1 MDLKDMI
8 LVTENDRGTE
18 TNMLMTLDDYK
29 SFIAIDDM
37 SELADNLLQLG
48 RTLGEADNFT
58 EYYRA
63 ANVTVS
69 ARFCL
74 DDIQLG
80 HFLQGFYNDSKEF
93 RFDKEA
99 SSYECVAKLKEIGMT
114 DKGWVDD
121 FNLHY
126 EMENRSFERGQ
137 TFHNF
142 NDHDYMVL
150 EALSPRNLVVMDMK
164 SGSLT
169 IALGATEYK
178 RYPKDEKPTK
188 DNNKSQIARELEV
201 DRRTVDKYINGYT
214 KPETRN
220 CDDCITP
227 FYDII
232 TELLSD
238 KNQQVFYYRKVLW
251 QYLVDNHGFKGVY
264 CNFCHYLR
272 KYPEFDSYFRKSR
285 PSNTNK
291 VTVRYETPMGKQ
303 AQLDWKES
311 IPFILSS
318 GEIIE
323 VNIFVLLLSYSR
335 FRVYRVSLSKT
346 QDILFSFLDDAFE
359 TLGGIPDE
367 IVTDN
372 MKTVM
377 DEARTEYYAGK
388 VNNKFQQFADDYGF
402 KVQPCIAGHPHTK
415 AKVEAPMK
423 ILDEI
428 RAYNGKL
435 NYIELVELVTR
446 INNRVNTQVNQ
457 GTGRIPLMYYNKEKA
472 FLNSLPADNIRK
484 PYQITTNTVKV
495 NHSSMFNYKSC
506 QYSVPP
512 EYIDKIVSLQVYDGY
527 IHVYCNT
534 EFITIH
540 QLSSKKLNYI
550 SGHYAAIARKSHI
563 FRDEHIMDR
572 AKENLEIIGKVY
584 DYE

>member
-1 MDLKDMI
+1 MSCKEELIMI
-8 LVTENDRGTE
+8 LKHQIITDIRIESVND
-18 TNMLMTLDDYK
+18 LY
-29 SFIAIDDM
+29 
-37 SELADNLLQLG
+37 
-48 RTLGEADNFT
+48 
-58 EYYRA
+58 
-63 ANVTVS
+63 
-69 ARFCL
+69 
-74 DDIQLG
+74 
-80 HFLQGFYNDSKEF
+80 
-93 RFDKEA
+93 
-99 SSYECVAKLKEIGMT
+99 KLKP
-114 DKGWVDD
+114 
-121 FNLHY
+121 F
-126 EMENRSFERGQ
+126 
-137 TFHNF
+137 
-142 NDHDYMVL
+142 L
-150 EALSPRNLVVMDMK
+150 EDGTLK
-164 SGSLT
+164 
-169 IALGATEYK
+169 I
-178 RYPKDEKPTK
+178 
-188 DNNKSQIARELEV
+188 NKSQIARELEV

-227 FYDII
+227 FYDTIA
-232 TELLSD
+232 ELLSD

-251 QYLVDNHGFKGVY
+251 QYLVDNHGFTGVY

-272 KYPEFDSYFRKSR
+272 KYPEFDSHFRKSR

-291 VTVRYETPMGKQ
+291 VTIRYETPMGKQ

-318 GEIIE
+318 GETID

-335 FRVYRVSLSKT
+335 FRVYRVSLSKN
-346 QDILFSFLDDAFE
+346 QEILFSFLDDAFE
-359 TLGGIPDE
+359 T
-367 IVTDN
+367 
-372 MKTVM
+372 
-377 DEARTEYYAGK
+377 GK

-402 KVQPCIAGHPHTK
+402 KVQPCIARHPHTK

-435 NYIELVELVTR
+435 NYMKLVELVTR
-446 INNRVNTQVNQ
+446 INNRVNAQVNQ

-484 PYQITTNTVKV
+484 PYQIATNTVKV
-495 NHSSMFNYKSC
+495 NHSSMFNYKGC

-550 SGHYAAIARKSHI
+550 SEHYAAIARKSHI

>member
-1 MDLKDMI
+1 MI
-8 LVTENDRGTE
+8 LKHQIITDIRIESVND
-18 TNMLMTLDDYK
+18 LY
-29 SFIAIDDM
+29 
-37 SELADNLLQLG
+37 
-48 RTLGEADNFT
+48 
-58 EYYRA
+58 
-63 ANVTVS
+63 
-69 ARFCL
+69 
-74 DDIQLG
+74 
-80 HFLQGFYNDSKEF
+80 
-93 RFDKEA
+93 
-99 SSYECVAKLKEIGMT
+99 KLKP
-114 DKGWVDD
+114 
-121 FNLHY
+121 F
-126 EMENRSFERGQ
+126 
-137 TFHNF
+137 
-142 NDHDYMVL
+142 L
-150 EALSPRNLVVMDMK
+150 EDGTLK
-164 SGSLT
+164 
-169 IALGATEYK
+169 I
-178 RYPKDEKPTK
+178 
-188 DNNKSQIARELEV
+188 NKSQIARELEV

-227 FYDII
+227 FYDTIA
-232 TELLSD
+232 ELLSD

-251 QYLVDNHGFKGVY
+251 QYLVDNHGFTGVY

-291 VTVRYETPMGKQ
+291 VTIRYETPMGKQ

-318 GEIIE
+318 GETID

-335 FRVYRVSLSKT
+335 FRVYRVSLSKN
-346 QDILFSFLDDAFE
+346 QEILFSFLDDAFE
-359 TLGGIPDE
+359 T
-367 IVTDN
+367 
-372 MKTVM
+372 
-377 DEARTEYYAGK
+377 GK

-402 KVQPCIAGHPHTK
+402 KVQPCIARHPHTK

-435 NYIELVELVTR
+435 NYMKLVELVTR
-446 INNRVNTQVNQ
+446 INNRVNAQVNQ

-484 PYQITTNTVKV
+484 PYQIATNTVKV
-495 NHSSMFNYKSC
+495 NHSSMFNYKGC

-534 EFITIH
+534 EFITFH

-550 SGHYAAIARKSHI
+550 SEHYAAIARKSHI

>member
-1 MDLKDMI
+1 MI
-8 LVTENDRGTE
+8 LINQIITDIRIESVND
-18 TNMLMTLDDYK
+18 LY
-29 SFIAIDDM
+29 
-37 SELADNLLQLG
+37 
-48 RTLGEADNFT
+48 
-58 EYYRA
+58 
-63 ANVTVS
+63 
-69 ARFCL
+69 
-74 DDIQLG
+74 
-80 HFLQGFYNDSKEF
+80 
-93 RFDKEA
+93 
-99 SSYECVAKLKEIGMT
+99 KLKPFGEDGTLKI
-114 DKGWVDD
+114 
-121 FNLHY
+121 
-126 EMENRSFERGQ
+126 
-137 TFHNF
+137 
-142 NDHDYMVL
+142 
-150 EALSPRNLVVMDMK
+150 
-164 SGSLT
+164 
-169 IALGATEYK
+169 
-178 RYPKDEKPTK
+178 
-188 DNNKSQIARELEV
+188 NKSQIARELEV

-227 FYDII
+227 FYDTIA
-232 TELLSD
+232 ELLSD

-251 QYLVDNHGFKGVY
+251 QYLVDNHGFTGVY

-291 VTVRYETPMGKQ
+291 VTIRYETPMGKQ

-318 GEIIE
+318 GETID

-335 FRVYRVSLSKT
+335 FRVYRVSLSKN
-346 QDILFSFLDDAFE
+346 QEILFSFLDDAFE
-359 TLGGIPDE
+359 T
-367 IVTDN
+367 
-372 MKTVM
+372 
-377 DEARTEYYAGK
+377 GK

-402 KVQPCIAGHPHTK
+402 KVQPCIARHPHTK

-435 NYIELVELVTR
+435 NYMKLVELVTR
-446 INNRVNTQVNQ
+446 INNRVNAQVNQ

-527 IHVYCNT
+527 IHMYCNT

-550 SGHYAAIARKSHI
+550 SEHYAAIARKSHI

>member
-1 MDLKDMI
+1 MI
-8 LVTENDRGTE
+8 LKHQIITDIRIESVND
-18 TNMLMTLDDYK
+18 LY
-29 SFIAIDDM
+29 
-37 SELADNLLQLG
+37 
-48 RTLGEADNFT
+48 
-58 EYYRA
+58 
-63 ANVTVS
+63 
-69 ARFCL
+69 
-74 DDIQLG
+74 
-80 HFLQGFYNDSKEF
+80 
-93 RFDKEA
+93 
-99 SSYECVAKLKEIGMT
+99 KLKP
-114 DKGWVDD
+114 
-121 FNLHY
+121 F
-126 EMENRSFERGQ
+126 
-137 TFHNF
+137 
-142 NDHDYMVL
+142 L
-150 EALSPRNLVVMDMK
+150 EDGTLK
-164 SGSLT
+164 
-169 IALGATEYK
+169 I
-178 RYPKDEKPTK
+178 
-188 DNNKSQIARELEV
+188 NKSQIARELEV

-227 FYDII
+227 FYDTIA
-232 TELLSD
+232 ELLSD

-251 QYLVDNHGFKGVY
+251 QYLVDNHGFTGVY

-291 VTVRYETPMGKQ
+291 VTIRYETPMGKQ

-318 GEIIE
+318 GETID

-335 FRVYRVSLSKT
+335 FRVYRVSLSKN
-346 QDILFSFLDDAFE
+346 QEILFSFLDDAFE
-359 TLGGIPDE
+359 T
-367 IVTDN
+367 
-372 MKTVM
+372 
-377 DEARTEYYAGK
+377 GK

-402 KVQPCIAGHPHTK
+402 KVQPCIARHPHTK

-435 NYIELVELVTR
+435 NYMKLVELVTR
-446 INNRVNTQVNQ
+446 INNRVNAQVNQ

-484 PYQITTNTVKV
+484 PYQIATNTVKV
-495 NHSSMFNYKSC
+495 NHSSMFNYKGC

-527 IHVYCNT
+527 IHVYYNT

-550 SGHYAAIARKSHI
+550 SEHYAAIARKSHI

>member
-1 MDLKDMI
+1 MSCKEELIMI
-8 LVTENDRGTE
+8 LKHQIITDIRIESVND
-18 TNMLMTLDDYK
+18 LY
-29 SFIAIDDM
+29 
-37 SELADNLLQLG
+37 
-48 RTLGEADNFT
+48 
-58 EYYRA
+58 
-63 ANVTVS
+63 
-69 ARFCL
+69 
-74 DDIQLG
+74 
-80 HFLQGFYNDSKEF
+80 
-93 RFDKEA
+93 
-99 SSYECVAKLKEIGMT
+99 KLKP
-114 DKGWVDD
+114 
-121 FNLHY
+121 F
-126 EMENRSFERGQ
+126 
-137 TFHNF
+137 
-142 NDHDYMVL
+142 L
-150 EALSPRNLVVMDMK
+150 EDGTLK
-164 SGSLT
+164 
-169 IALGATEYK
+169 I
-178 RYPKDEKPTK
+178 
-188 DNNKSQIARELEV
+188 NKSQIARELEV

-227 FYDII
+227 FYDTIA
-232 TELLSD
+232 ELLSD

-251 QYLVDNHGFKGVY
+251 QYLVDNHGFTGVY

-291 VTVRYETPMGKQ
+291 VTIRYETPMGKQ

-318 GEIIE
+318 GETID

-335 FRVYRVSLSKT
+335 FRVYRVSLSKN
-346 QDILFSFLDDAFE
+346 QEILFSFLDDAFE
-359 TLGGIPDE
+359 T
-367 IVTDN
+367 
-372 MKTVM
+372 
-377 DEARTEYYAGK
+377 GK

-402 KVQPCIAGHPHTK
+402 KVQPCIARHPHTK

-435 NYIELVELVTR
+435 NYMKLVELVTR
-446 INNRVNTQVNQ
+446 INNRVNAQVNQ

-484 PYQITTNTVKV
+484 PYQIATNTVKV
-495 NHSSMFNYKSC
+495 NHSSMFNYKGC

-527 IHVYCNT
+527 IHMYCNT

-550 SGHYAAIARKSHI
+550 SEHYAAIARKSHI

>member
-1 MDLKDMI
+1 MSCKEELIMI
-8 LVTENDRGTE
+8 LKHQIITDIRIESVND
-18 TNMLMTLDDYK
+18 LY
-29 SFIAIDDM
+29 
-37 SELADNLLQLG
+37 
-48 RTLGEADNFT
+48 
-58 EYYRA
+58 
-63 ANVTVS
+63 
-69 ARFCL
+69 
-74 DDIQLG
+74 
-80 HFLQGFYNDSKEF
+80 
-93 RFDKEA
+93 
-99 SSYECVAKLKEIGMT
+99 KLKP
-114 DKGWVDD
+114 
-121 FNLHY
+121 F
-126 EMENRSFERGQ
+126 
-137 TFHNF
+137 
-142 NDHDYMVL
+142 L
-150 EALSPRNLVVMDMK
+150 EDGTLK
-164 SGSLT
+164 
-169 IALGATEYK
+169 I
-178 RYPKDEKPTK
+178 
-188 DNNKSQIARELEV
+188 NKSQIARELEV

-227 FYDII
+227 FYDTIA
-232 TELLSD
+232 ELLSD

-251 QYLVDNHGFKGVY
+251 QYLVDNHGFTGVY

-291 VTVRYETPMGKQ
+291 VTIRYETPMCKQ

-318 GEIIE
+318 GETID

-335 FRVYRVSLSKT
+335 FRVYRVSLSKN
-346 QDILFSFLDDAFE
+346 QEILFSFLDDAFE
-359 TLGGIPDE
+359 T
-367 IVTDN
+367 
-372 MKTVM
+372 
-377 DEARTEYYAGK
+377 GK

-402 KVQPCIAGHPHTK
+402 KVQPCIARHPHTK

-435 NYIELVELVTR
+435 NYMKLVELVTR
-446 INNRVNTQVNQ
+446 INNRVNAQVNQ

-484 PYQITTNTVKV
+484 PYQIATNTVKV
-495 NHSSMFNYKSC
+495 NHSSMFNYKGC

-550 SGHYAAIARKSHI
+550 SEHYAAIARKSHI

>member
-1 MDLKDMI
+1 MI
-8 LVTENDRGTE
+8 LINQIITDIRIESVND
-18 TNMLMTLDDYK
+18 LY
-29 SFIAIDDM
+29 
-37 SELADNLLQLG
+37 
-48 RTLGEADNFT
+48 
-58 EYYRA
+58 
-63 ANVTVS
+63 
-69 ARFCL
+69 
-74 DDIQLG
+74 
-80 HFLQGFYNDSKEF
+80 
-93 RFDKEA
+93 
-99 SSYECVAKLKEIGMT
+99 KLKP
-114 DKGWVDD
+114 
-121 FNLHY
+121 F
-126 EMENRSFERGQ
+126 
-137 TFHNF
+137 
-142 NDHDYMVL
+142 L
-150 EALSPRNLVVMDMK
+150 EDGTLK
-164 SGSLT
+164 
-169 IALGATEYK
+169 I
-178 RYPKDEKPTK
+178 
-188 DNNKSQIARELEV
+188 NKSQIARELEV

-227 FYDII
+227 FYDTIA
-232 TELLSD
+232 ELLSD

-251 QYLVDNHGFKGVY
+251 QYLVDNHGFTGVY

-291 VTVRYETPMGKQ
+291 VTIRYETPMGKQ

-318 GEIIE
+318 GETID

-335 FRVYRVSLSKT
+335 FRVYRVSLSKN
-346 QDILFSFLDDAFE
+346 QEILFSFLDDAFE
-359 TLGGIPDE
+359 T
-367 IVTDN
+367 
-372 MKTVM
+372 
-377 DEARTEYYAGK
+377 GK

-402 KVQPCIAGHPHTK
+402 KVQPCIARHPHTK

-435 NYIELVELVTR
+435 NYMKLVELVTR
-446 INNRVNTQVNQ
+446 INNRVNAQVNQ

-484 PYQITTNTVKV
+484 PYQIATNTVKV
-495 NHSSMFNYKSC
+495 NHSSMFNYKGC

-527 IHVYCNT
+527 IHVYYNT

-550 SGHYAAIARKSHI
+550 SEHYAAIARKSHI

>member
-1 MDLKDMI
+1 MI
-8 LVTENDRGTE
+8 LINQIITDIRIESVND
-18 TNMLMTLDDYK
+18 LY
-29 SFIAIDDM
+29 
-37 SELADNLLQLG
+37 
-48 RTLGEADNFT
+48 
-58 EYYRA
+58 
-63 ANVTVS
+63 
-69 ARFCL
+69 
-74 DDIQLG
+74 
-80 HFLQGFYNDSKEF
+80 
-93 RFDKEA
+93 
-99 SSYECVAKLKEIGMT
+99 KLKP
-114 DKGWVDD
+114 
-121 FNLHY
+121 F
-126 EMENRSFERGQ
+126 
-137 TFHNF
+137 
-142 NDHDYMVL
+142 L
-150 EALSPRNLVVMDMK
+150 EDGTLK
-164 SGSLT
+164 
-169 IALGATEYK
+169 I
-178 RYPKDEKPTK
+178 
-188 DNNKSQIARELEV
+188 NKSQIARELEV

-227 FYDII
+227 FYDTIA
-232 TELLSD
+232 ELLSD

-251 QYLVDNHGFKGVY
+251 QYLVDNHGFTGVY

-291 VTVRYETPMGKQ
+291 VTIRYETPMGKQ

-318 GEIIE
+318 GETID

-335 FRVYRVSLSKT
+335 FRVYRVSLSKN
-346 QDILFSFLDDAFE
+346 QEILFSFLDDAFE
-359 TLGGIPDE
+359 T
-367 IVTDN
+367 
-372 MKTVM
+372 
-377 DEARTEYYAGK
+377 GK

-402 KVQPCIAGHPHTK
+402 KVQPCIARHPHTK

-435 NYIELVELVTR
+435 NYMKLVELVTR
-446 INNRVNTQVNQ
+446 INNRVNAQVNQ

-484 PYQITTNTVKV
+484 PYQIATNTVKV
-495 NHSSMFNYKSC
+495 NHSSMFNYKGC

-550 SGHYAAIARKSHI
+550 SEHYAAIARKSHI

-572 AKENLEIIGKVY
+572 AKENLETIGKIY